1 MRLGFP
7 HYLLT
12 AIRHAARRVRRDL
25 LLGDG
30 LRQQIARPDISKEES
45 PMSKVTSKK
54 KVASKKKATANPIPR
69 LAPEWR
75 LDLLTPHHQI
85 IDSLTITSQQPN
97 PAPIEG
103 TLAFSG
109 YVRAGDA
116 YFPVSGEVYATD
128 GDEFE
133 TIFFMAVDL
142 DVLIFKGLAQSDP
155 RLPHPSDLNHASG
168 RFHQAKF
175 PPDHEDGNWTATS
188 QGGQGDDDRPGKKP
202 GGRRPR

>member
-1 MRLGFP
+1 
-7 HYLLT
+7 
-12 AIRHAARRVRRDL
+12 
-25 LLGDG
+25 
-30 LRQQIARPDISKEES
+30 
-45 PMSKVTSKK
+45 MSKVTSKK
-54 KVASKKKATANPIPR
+54 RVASKKKVTSKKKATANPIPR

-75 LDLLTPHHQI
+75 LDILTPHLQ

-168 RFHQAKF
+168 KFHLAKF

>member
-1 MRLGFP
+1 
-7 HYLLT
+7 
-12 AIRHAARRVRRDL
+12 
-25 LLGDG
+25 
-30 LRQQIARPDISKEES
+30 
-45 PMSKVTSKK
+45 MSKVTSKK
-54 KVASKKKATANPIPR
+54 KVASKKKAMANPIPR

-75 LDLLTPHHQI
+75 LDMAMPHLQI

-109 YVRAGDA
+109 YVRVGNT
-116 YFPVSGEVYATD
+116 YFPVSGEVYAPD

-133 TIFFMAVDL
+133 TIFFMAVEL

-155 RLPHPSDLNHASG
+155 KLPHPSDLNHASG
-168 RFHQAKF
+168 RFHHAKF
-175 PPDHEDGNWTATS
+175 PPDAEDGNWTATS
-188 QGGQGDDDRPGKKP
+188 QGGQGGDDRPGKKP

>member
-1 MRLGFP
+1 
-7 HYLLT
+7 
-12 AIRHAARRVRRDL
+12 
-25 LLGDG
+25 
-30 LRQQIARPDISKEES
+30 
-45 PMSKVTSKK
+45 MSKVTSKK
-54 KVASKKKATANPIPR
+54 KVASKKVTSKTVATANPIPP

-75 LDLLTPHHQI
+75 LDMVTPHHQI
-85 IDSLTITSQQPN
+85 IDSLTITSQHPN

-109 YVRAGDA
+109 YVRAGNA
-116 YFPVSGEVYATD
+116 YFPVSGEVYAPD
-128 GDEFE
+128 GDGFE

-168 RFHQAKF
+168 KFHHAKF
-175 PPDHEDGNWTATS
+175 PPDAEDGNWIATS
-188 QGGQGDDDRPGKKP
+188 QGGQGEDDRPGKKP

>member
-1 MRLGFP
+1 MLRISALP
-7 HYLLT
+7 VD
-12 AIRHAARRVRRDL
+12 RDPARRTRVRRDL
-25 LLGDG
+25 MRGDG
-30 LRQQIARPDISKEES
+30 LRRQTARPNISNEES
-45 PMSKVTSKK
+45 PMSKVAPKEQVTPKT
-54 KVASKKKATANPIPR
+54 KATANPIPR

-75 LDLLTPHHQI
+75 LDMLAPHHQI

-142 DVLIFKGLAQSDP
+142 DVLIFKGLAQSEP
-155 RLPHPSDLNHASG
+155 KLPHPSDLNQMAG
-168 RFHQAKF
+168 RFHHAKF
-175 PPDHEDGNWTATS
+175 PPTAEDGNWTATS
-188 QGGQGDDDRPGKKP
+188 QGGQGGDDRPGKKP
-202 GGRRPR
+202 